1 MQKIKDVKRKISVYL
16 YNRKKKKCELRDL
29 TQRQY
34 KKYSKKGVVISK
46 YEPTCET
53 FLIDT
58 DNKYL
63 LDNYDRHGR
72 SKNNEYHNGL

>member
-1 MQKIKDVKRKISVYL
+1 MQKIKDVKRKIRVYL
-16 YNRKKKKCELRDL
+16 YNRKKKKCELNDL

-53 FLIDT
+53 FLMDT
-58 DNKYL
+58 NDKFL
-63 LDNYDRHGR
+63 LDNYDKYGR
-72 SKNNEYHNGL
+72 KKQ